1 MLGGYINAREWRIWE
16 QGGARP
22 EKQCRFGGGMLR
34 MWNVGFGMGHAAREY
49 FSHGS
54 RRSTQKPFG
63 VLVNNTDR
71 AAGAADRRRSF
82 RRWRGIYNVECGECG
97 MWSVV
102 RVPLD
107 VEWVYNGEHGAKR
120 LCLYGA
126 KSDNGIKKCAPMGR
140 LERKKSYLCCK
151 KRRTDHRAAR

>member
-1 MLGGYINAREWRIWE
+1 
-16 QGGARP
+16 
-22 EKQCRFGGGMLR
+22 MLR
-34 MWNVGFGMGHAAREY
+34 MWNVEFG
-49 FSHGS
+49 
-54 RRSTQKPFG
+54 
-63 VLVNNTDR
+63 
-71 AAGAADRRRSF
+71 
-82 RRWRGIYNVECGECG
+82 I
-97 MWSVV
+97 WSVE